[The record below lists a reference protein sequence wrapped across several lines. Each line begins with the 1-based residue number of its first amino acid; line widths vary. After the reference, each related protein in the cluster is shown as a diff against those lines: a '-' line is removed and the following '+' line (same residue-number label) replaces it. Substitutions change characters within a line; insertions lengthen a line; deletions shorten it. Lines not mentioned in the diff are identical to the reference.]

1 MAKISKS
8 RRYTHQEAVEECTRP
23 RESDESE
30 EEMSEKDSEMSCI
43 DSVAEDMFLE
53 GGDITLDKKCDVD
66 MDWEPATSA
75 PVSKWPH
82 GVEQQDSSSGEKL
95 PFPQNSRRP
104 RGRGQ
109 GRGKGRGVEQQDSS
123 SGEEPHLP
131 TPQNSRRQRG
141 RGRGKGSVCSQA
153 RSTSPSEE
161 RWNDVDV
168 PDITPPQ
175 PTFRPRNVPGPQL
188 IRTATYT
195 ALQLFQLFFIN
206 SVLKTIL
213 QNTNNC
219 GSTHHSTPS
228 IPWVD
233 LTLQDM
239 FAFMSLVVYMGV
251 VKCFSFTDYWRGGH
265 LYSLPFPR
273 RVMTGKKFLRI
284 SQSLHL
290 SSSVGDAANDERRG
304 TGAHVT
310 AWVR

>member
-8 RRYTHQEAVEECTRP
+8 RRYTLQEAVEECTRP

-43 DSVAEDMFLE
+43 DSVAEDMFLQ

-82 GVEQQDSSSGEKL
+82 GLEQQDSSSGEEL

-109 GRGKGRGVEQQDSS
+109 GSGKGRGVEQQDSS

-141 RGRGKGSVCSQA
+141 RGRGKGRGCSQA

-188 IRTATYT
+188 IR
-195 ALQLFQLFFIN
+195 ALRTQPSSCFNYFLPTLF
-206 SVLKTIL
+206 
-213 QNTNNC
+213 
-219 GSTHHSTPS
+219 
-228 IPWVD
+228 
-233 LTLQDM
+233 
-239 FAFMSLVVYMGV
+239 
-251 VKCFSFTDYWRGGH
+251 
-265 LYSLPFPR
+265 
-273 RVMTGKKFLRI
+273 
-284 SQSLHL
+284 
-290 SSSVGDAANDERRG
+290 
-304 TGAHVT
+304 
-310 AWVR
+310 